1 MGKASPLI
9 KKTPHIRNSYLLR
22 TCACLVVLSL
32 HLAIFWGDETIG
44 LWQWTIVAGHTLIYP
59 HVAYFFTRQDNQ
71 TLPILFDSFMY
82 GFTLGL
88 WGFNPFLMAFFI
100 SCVNMI
106 NLSAGGIRCFSQG
119 AVCLVLG
126 LLIGGL
132 FTEFDYRPEISST
145 VMLLGSIGLVA
156 FTTNLGVVVFKVTSS
171 LKRNKE
177 SLNARQQDLL
187 LMNEL
192 AVTVNSNLDLDTVM
206 KGVMNTF
213 EKIYPFES
221 LYVVAYNEERSSL
234 GIVGAYGS
242 AVSEYEENAFKEL
255 IMDPEKDK
263 SSIFVSGLEDNRIIN
278 ISQLTS
284 EWVEKGAELD
294 KQLYSIK
301 PSCSI
306 AYFPVYVQNEVVAGV
321 GFINYRHSF
330 ELNKSDLKRIGEYLV
345 QVGTALKNVNMYNN
359 AHKARQQA
367 EQSEQAKS
375 LFLANMSHEI
385 RTPMTAILGYSE
397 ALLDKNLDEIQRGDF
412 LQTIMRSGK
421 HLLTVINDILDIS
434 KIESSN
440 IDVESIEVELVSILS
455 DLDDYASLNCKEKS
469 LNFTLDIQYPIPN
482 IVHTDPTR
490 LKQVLFNLSNNAI
503 KFTREGGV
511 RIEIS
516 YHEEQLMFNV
526 VDTGIGLDDY
536 EKNRIFDAFIQ
547 ADSSTTRLFGG
558 TGLGLSI
565 SKSLAHLMGGDLTL
579 TSEKGKG
586 SCFTL
591 SVDVGH
597 VKESHFINNVSSF
610 NELTQVYKRCAQ
622 GTLIPK
628 YKGQVLVAEDNPE
641 NQVLIE
647 RILLQVGLNVILVD
661 NGEQAVTMCKN
672 DVFDLVFLDIQMPIM
687 GGKEAAELISK
698 LLPTT
703 PLIAFTA
710 NIMKHQ
716 KDEYMAMGF
725 SSVVAK
731 PIEQDQLYSVL
742 QRFLKQ
748 KMRTG
753 KVLIVEDNLVN
764 QKVLRQF
771 VIKAHDGLEIVIAN
785 HGEEALEL
793 VTQHTFDLILMDM
806 EMPIMG
812 GLQATQTLR
821 ASGYS
826 GPIYMVSGNIDNEHK
841 RQCEAAGANGHLNK
855 PVDKRAL
862 TDLINTVFSS

>member
-1 MGKASPLI
+1 MGKARPFT
-9 KKTPHIRNSYLLR
+9 KKSPHIRNTYLLR
-22 TCACLVVLSL
+22 TTACLVVLSL
-32 HLAIFWGDETIG
+32 HLAIFWGDSTVSI
-44 LWQWTIVAGHTLIYP
+44 WQWAIVAGHTLVYP
-59 HVAYFFTRQDNQ
+59 HLVYFFTRQDNQ
-71 TLPILFDSFMY
+71 TPSILFDSFMY
-82 GFTLGL
+82 AFSLGL
-88 WGFNPFLMAFFI
+88 WGFNPFLMALLI
-100 SCVNMI
+100 SSANMT
-106 NLSAGGIRCFSQG
+106 NLSAGGIRCFCQG
-119 AVCLVLG
+119 LVCLALG
-126 LLIGGL
+126 LMVGGI
-132 FTEFDYRPEISST
+132 FTGFDYRPEISST
-145 VMLLGSIGLVA
+145 AMMLGAIGLVV
-156 FTTNLGVVVFKVTSS
+156 FTTNLGLVVFKITSS
-171 LKRNKE
+171 LRRNKQKL
-177 SLNARQQDLL
+177 SARQQDLL
-187 LMNEL
+187 FMNEL
-192 AVTVNSNLDLDTVM
+192 AVNVNSNLELDTVM
-206 KGVMNTF
+206 KEVMHTF

-221 LYVVAYNEERSSL
+221 LYVVAYSEDRSSL
-234 GIVGAYGS
+234 GIIGAYGG

-255 IMDPEKDK
+255 NMDPNKDK
-263 SSIFVSGLEDNRIIN
+263 TSIFVSGLEDNRIIN
-278 ISQLTS
+278 ISKLTP
-284 EWVEKGAELD
+284 EWVAKGAKLD
-294 KQLYSIK
+294 QQLYAIK

-321 GFINYRHSF
+321 GFINYQHTF
-330 ELNKSDLKRIGEYLV
+330 ELDNADLKRIGEYLV
-345 QVGTALKNVNMYNN
+345 QVGTALKNVNMYHN

-397 ALLDKNLDEIQRGDF
+397 ALLDKNLDEKQRSDF

-455 DLDDYASLNCKEKS
+455 DLEDYALLNSKEKS
-469 LNFTLDIQYPIPN
+469 LNFKLDIQYPIPHL
-482 IVHTDPTR
+482 IQTDPTR

-503 KFTREGGV
+503 KFTREGWV
-511 RIEIS
+511 RIEVF
-516 YHEEQLMFNV
+516 YRDEQLIFNV
-526 VDTGIGLDDY
+526 IDTGIGLDEF
-536 EKNRIFDAFIQ
+536 EKSRIFDAFIQ

-579 TSEKGKG
+579 KSEKGKG

-597 VKESHFINNVSSF
+597 IEGPHLISSTAAF

-622 GTLIPK
+622 DQLIPK
-628 YKGQVLVAEDNPE
+628 YKGQVLVAEDNTE

-647 RILLQVGLNVILVD
+647 RLLLQVGLNVVLVE
-661 NGEQAVTMCKN
+661 NGEQAVELCKSHA
-672 DVFDLVFLDIQMPIM
+672 FDLVFLDIQMPIM
-687 GGKEAAELISK
+687 GGKEASQIIYK
-698 LLPTT
+698 LLPNT

-725 SSVVAK
+725 SAVVAK
-731 PIEQDQLYSVL
+731 PIEQEYLYSVL

-748 KMRTG
+748 KMRAG

-771 VIKAHDGLEIVIAN
+771 VFKAHDGLEIVIAN
-785 HGEEALEL
+785 HGEEALDL
-793 VTQHTFDLILMDM
+793 AKIHAFDLILMDM

-812 GLQATQTLR
+812 GLKATELLR
-821 ASGYS
+821 ESGFS
-826 GPIYMVSGNIDNEHK
+826 GPIYMVSGNIGSEHK
-841 RQCEAAGANGHLNK
+841 RQCELAGANGHLNK
-855 PVDKRAL
+855 PIDKSAL
-862 TDLINTVFSS
+862 TDLINTTFSP

>member
-1 MGKASPLI
+1 MGKARPLI
-9 KKTPHIRNSYLLR
+9 KKSPHIRNSYILR
-22 TCACLVVLSL
+22 TTSCLVVLSL
-32 HLAIFWGDETIG
+32 HLAIFWEDDTVGF
-44 LWQWTIVAGHTLIYP
+44 WQWAIVASHTLLYP
-59 HVAYFFTRQDNQ
+59 HLAYFFSPQDKQ
-71 TLPILFDSFMY
+71 MPVILFDSFMY
-82 GFTLGL
+82 AFSLGL
-88 WGFNPFLMAFFI
+88 WGFNPLLMALFI
-100 SCVNMI
+100 SSTNMT
-106 NLSAGGIRCFSQG
+106 NLSVGGFRGFSQGLVCQLLGLIAGGI
-119 AVCLVLG
+119 
-126 LLIGGL
+126 
-132 FTEFDYRPEISST
+132 FTGFDYRAEISST
-145 VMLLGSIGLVA
+145 AMLFAAIGLVA
-156 FTTNLGVVVFKVTSS
+156 FTTNLGWVVFKITSS
-171 LKRNKE
+171 LRRNKQ
-177 SLNARQQDLL
+177 SLSARQQDLL

-206 KGVMNTF
+206 KGVMHTF

-221 LYVVAYNEERSSL
+221 LYVVAYNEDRSSL
-234 GIVGAYGS
+234 SIIGAYGS
-242 AVSEYEENAFKEL
+242 AVSDYEENAFKEL
-255 IMDPEKDK
+255 NMDPLKDK
-263 SSIFVSGLEDNRIIN
+263 TSIFVSGLEDNRIIN
-278 ISQLTS
+278 ISQLTP
-284 EWVEKGAELD
+284 EWVSQGAELD
-294 KQLYSIK
+294 KQLYAIK

-321 GFINYRHSF
+321 GFINYHHTF
-330 ELNKSDLKRIGEYLV
+330 ELNKADLKRIGEYLV
-345 QVGTALKNVNMYNN
+345 QVGTALKNVNMYHN

-397 ALLDKNLDEIQRGDF
+397 ALLDKTLGEKQRSDF
-412 LQTIMRSGK
+412 LHTIMRSGK

-455 DLDDYASLNCKEKS
+455 DLEDYAILNSKEKS
-469 LNFTLDIQYPIPN
+469 LNFKLDIQYPIPHV
-482 IVHTDPTR
+482 IQTDPTR

-503 KFTREGGV
+503 KFTREGWV
-511 RIEIS
+511 KIEV
-516 YHEEQLMFNV
+516 YYRDEQLVFNV
-526 VDTGIGLDDY
+526 IDTGIGLDEY
-536 EKNRIFDAFIQ
+536 EKSRIFDAFIQ

-579 TSEKGKG
+579 KSEKGKG

-591 SVDVGH
+591 SVNIGQ
-597 VKESHFINNVSSF
+597 INGPHLISSPAAF
-610 NELTQVYKRCAQ
+610 DELTQVYKRCAQ
-622 GTLIPK
+622 DKLIPK

-647 RILLQVGLNVILVD
+647 RLLAQVGLNVVLVE
-661 NGEQAVTMCKN
+661 NGEQAVELCKSHA
-672 DVFDLVFLDIQMPIM
+672 FDLVFLDIQMPIM
-687 GGKEAAELISK
+687 GGKEASIIISK
-698 LLPTT
+698 LLPNT

-716 KDEYMAMGF
+716 KDEYMSMGF

-731 PIEQDQLYSVL
+731 PIEQDNLYAVL

-748 KMRTG
+748 KMRAG

-771 VIKAHDGLEIVIAN
+771 VFKAHDGLEIVIAN

-793 VTQHTFDLILMDM
+793 AKEYAFDLILMDM

-812 GLQATQTLR
+812 GLQATQALR
-821 ASGYS
+821 DTGFN

-855 PVDKRAL
+855 PIDKSAL
-862 TDLINTVFSS
+862 TDLISTIFSS

>member
-1 MGKASPLI
+1 MGKARPLI
-9 KKTPHIRNSYLLR
+9 KKSPHIRNSYLLR
-22 TCACLVVLSL
+22 TTSCLVVLSL
-32 HLAIFWGDETIG
+32 HLAIFWGDESIG
-44 LWQWTIVAGHTLIYP
+44 LWQWAIVVGHTLGYP
-59 HVAYFFTRQDNQ
+59 HLAYFFTRQDNQ
-71 TLPILFDSFMY
+71 TPVILFDSFMY
-82 GFTLGL
+82 AFSLGL
-88 WGFNPFLMAFFI
+88 WGFNPLLMALFI
-100 SCVNMI
+100 SSTNMT
-106 NLSAGGIRCFSQG
+106 NLSVGGIRGFSLG
-119 AVCLVLG
+119 VVCQILG
-126 LLIGGL
+126 LMVGGI
-132 FTEFDYRPEISST
+132 FTGFDYRPEISSAA
-145 VMLLGSIGLVA
+145 MLLAAIGLVA
-156 FTTNLGVVVFKVTSS
+156 FTTNLGWVVFRITSS
-171 LKRNKE
+171 LRRNKQ
-177 SLNARQQDLL
+177 SLSARQQDLL

-192 AVTVNSNLDLDTVM
+192 AATVNSNLDLDTVM

-221 LYVVAYNEERSSL
+221 LYVVGYNEDRSSL
-234 GIVGAYGS
+234 SIIGAYGS

-255 IMDPEKDK
+255 MMDPARDK
-263 SSIFVSGLEDNRIIN
+263 ESIFVSGLEDNRIIN

-284 EWVEKGAELD
+284 EWVAKGAELD
-294 KQLYSIK
+294 KQLYAIK

-321 GFINYRHSF
+321 GFINYHHTF
-330 ELNKSDLKRIGEYLV
+330 ELNKADLKRIGEYLV

-397 ALLDKNLDEIQRGDF
+397 ALLDKNLDEIQRSDF

-440 IDVESIEVELVSILS
+440 IDVECIEVELVSILS
-455 DLDDYASLNCKEKS
+455 DLEDYANLNCKEKS
-469 LNFTLDIQYPIPN
+469 LSFKLNIQYPIPN
-482 IVHTDPTR
+482 IIQTDPTR

-511 RIEIS
+511 KIDIS
-516 YHEEQLMFNV
+516 YHAEQLIFNV
-526 VDTGIGLDDY
+526 IDTGIGLDDY

-597 VKESHFINNVSSF
+597 IKKSHFINDTASF

-622 GTLIPK
+622 DKLIPK
-628 YKGQVLVAEDNPE
+628 YKGLVLVAEDNPE

-661 NGEQAVTMCKN
+661 NGEQAVSMCKSHA
-672 DVFDLVFLDIQMPIM
+672 FDLVFLDIQMPIM
-687 GGKEAAELISK
+687 GGKEASELISK
-698 LLPTT
+698 LLPAT
-703 PLIAFTA
+703 PRIAFTA

-716 KDEYMAMGF
+716 KDEYMEMGF

-731 PIEQDQLYSVL
+731 PIEQDHLYSVL

-748 KMRTG
+748 KLRTG

-821 ASGYS
+821 SSGYN